1 MSEEKARIIADID
14 ILESAIDDLLDE
26 KIDHTQN
33 ILGHRW
39 LERGTFATL
48 IGSSGVGKSVAAMQI
63 AIEAASGKP
72 VFGIPSVR
80 PLKVMVVQSEDSKN
94 DRITQVQCIRELVKE
109 PEYFEKVRR
118 NLVIYTTTRRGL
130 RLFDQLEA
138 FYTDDETGEFKCDV
152 DLLIINPAFA
162 FFDGGSSVE
171 DSKDVGFFLRSE
183 LMPFLQKSGAAAI
196 VVHHTPKLINRDTS
210 KWSAQTHMYAGHG
223 SAEWTNA
230 PRAVITIDNTKSTKV
245 YQFRI
250 AKRGS
255 QSGWEESNGE
265 YVRYFSHAPKN
276 MPMHWIP
283 STEEEIAESQ
293 QESGLRDEDVLNV
306 FTEDKPEKSVAEIYS
321 QITKEGFRFSKTQI
335 KEIVGRLANKNR
347 LHKVGGKYVLAKIVK
362 KVKKE
367 QEKAAQAEAVFKLI
381 QDSPGIIMKD
391 LIAGA
396 TFNKDSVASAL
407 ANLGGRVRVEP
418 KGLSKRYF
426 INGETNHD

>member
-1 MSEEKARIIADID
+1 MSEEKARITADID
-14 ILESAIDDLLDE
+14 IVEGLSELLNAQ
-26 KIDHTQN
+26 IDHTQN

-63 AIEAASGKP
+63 AIEAAAGKP
-72 VFGIPSVR
+72 VFGMTPVR
-80 PLKVMVVQSEDSKN
+80 PLKVLLVQSEDSKN
-94 DRITQVQCIRELVKE
+94 DRISQTQCVRELLKD
-109 PEYFEKVRR
+109 PEEFKRADD
-118 NLVIYTTTRRGL
+118 NLLFLTTNRRGY
-130 RLFDQLEA
+130 RLFNHLEDA
-138 FYTDDETGEFKCDV
+138 YTDDETGEFKCNV
-152 DLLIINPAFA
+152 DLFIFNPAFA

-171 DSKDVGFFLRSE
+171 DSKDVGFFLRTE

-306 FTEDKPEKSVAEIYS
+306 FTEDEPEKSVAEIYS
-321 QITKEGFRFSKTQI
+321 QITKEGFKFSETQI
-335 KEIVGRLANKNR
+335 KEIIGRLVNKNR

-362 KVKKE
+362 KVEKE
-367 QEKAAQAEAVFKLI
+367 EEKAAQAEAVFKLI

-418 KGLSKRYF
+418 KGLSKHYF
-426 INGETNHD
+426 INAGETDHD